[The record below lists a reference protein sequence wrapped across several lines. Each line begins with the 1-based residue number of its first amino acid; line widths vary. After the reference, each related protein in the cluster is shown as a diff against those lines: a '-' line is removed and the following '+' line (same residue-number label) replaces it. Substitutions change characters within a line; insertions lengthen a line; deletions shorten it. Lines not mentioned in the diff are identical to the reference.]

1 MFTGI
6 IEEIGSLKSIR
17 HGHKSAALEIKA
29 TKVLTDTHVGDSI
42 SVNGVCLTVTT
53 LSPTSFT
60 ADVMP
65 ETLKRS
71 NLGTLHSGNPLNLER
86 ALQLGDRL
94 GGHIVSGHIDGEGTI
109 LDFKEDDNAIWITIE
124 AEPAV
129 LRYIIEK
136 GSIAIDGISLTVV
149 NVEQRSFKV
158 SIIPHTRHETTLCSK
173 APGSKVNLECDI
185 VAKYIERF
193 SGYGKLSSTD
203 KTSSKISLSFLED
216 NGYFK

>member
-6 IEEIGSLKSIR
+6 IEEIGTLKSIR
-17 HGHKSAALEIKA
+17 HGHTSAALEIKA
-29 TKVLTDTHVGDSI
+29 VNVLSGTRIGDSI

-65 ETLKRS
+65 ETLNRS

-86 ALQLGDRL
+86 ALRLGDRF

-109 LDFKEDDNAIWITIE
+109 LNFKEDDNAIWITIE
-124 AEPAV
+124 ADPSV
-129 LRYIIEK
+129 LRYIVEK
-136 GSIAIDGISLTVV
+136 GSIAIDGISLTVAS
-149 NVEQRSFKV
+149 VEERSFKV

-173 APGSKVNLECDI
+173 VPGSKVNLECDI

-193 SGYGKLSSTD
+193 SGYGKQPSAEI
-203 KTSSKISLSFLED
+203 TSSKISMSFLED
-216 NGYFK
+216 NGYF

>member
-6 IEEIGSLKSIR
+6 IEEIGALKSIR

-71 NLGTLHSGNPLNLER
+71 NLGTLHPGNPLNLER

-109 LDFKEDDNAIWITIE
+109 LEFKEDDNAIWITIE
-124 AEPAV
+124 TEPTV
-129 LRYIIEK
+129 LRYIVEK

-149 NVEQRSFKV
+149 SVEQKSFKV
-158 SIIPHTRHETTLCSK
+158 SIIPHTRHETTLCNK

-193 SGYGKLSSTD
+193 SGYGKLPSTD
-203 KTSSKISLSFLED
+203 NKSSKISLSFLED

>member
-6 IEEIGSLKSIR
+6 IEEIGTLKAIR
-17 HGHKSAALEIKA
+17 HGHKSATLEIKA
-29 TKVLTDTHVGDSI
+29 ATVLTGTQVGDSI

-53 LSPTSFT
+53 LNPTSFT

-71 NLGTLHSGNPLNLER
+71 NLGTLQPDHPLNLER
-86 ALQLGDRL
+86 AMQLGDRF
-94 GGHIVSGHIDGEGTI
+94 GGHIVSGHIDGVGSI
-109 LDFKEDDNAIWITIE
+109 LNFKEDDNAIWITIE

-129 LRYIIEK
+129 LRYVVEK
-136 GSIAIDGISLTVV
+136 GSIAIDGISLTVAG
-149 NVEQRSFKV
+149 VEKRSFKV

-173 APGSKVNLECDI
+173 VPGSKVNLECDI

-193 SGYGKLSSTD
+193 SGFGKQPYAD
-203 KTSSKISLSFLED
+203 DTSSKISMSFLED
-216 NGYFK
+216 NGYF

>member
-6 IEEIGSLKSIR
+6 IEEIGKLKSIR
-17 HGHKSAALEIKA
+17 HGHKSAALEIEA
-29 TKVLTDTHVGDSI
+29 VKVLSDTKVGDSI

-53 LSPTSFT
+53 MSPTSFT
-60 ADVMP
+60 ADAMP

-71 NLGTLHSGNPLNLER
+71 NLGSLHAGNPLNLER
-86 ALQLGDRL
+86 ALRLGDRF

-109 LDFKEDDNAIWITIE
+109 QNFKEDDNAIWITIK
-124 AEPAV
+124 AEPSL
-129 LRYIIEK
+129 LRYIMEK

-149 NVEQRSFKV
+149 NSDESTFKV

-173 APGSKVNLECDI
+173 APGSKVNLECDM

-193 SGYGKLSSTD
+193 SGYGKQTPSESS
-203 KTSSKISLSFLED
+203 SSKISMSFLEE
-216 NGYFK
+216 NGYF

>member
-29 TKVLTDTHVGDSI
+29 TKVLTDTRVGDSI